1 MRIITV
7 SREFGSGGREL
18 GKRIAD
24 NMGIA
29 YFDKEIITTVAERS
43 ELDEGYVE
51 AVLDRGLFRDIPVT
65 FGHSISNMS
74 SFNYTTQKIISEQQK
89 LICELAAGGDCVI
102 VGRNADIILRD
113 MQPLKL
119 FVYADMPSKIERCR
133 QRAPAGENLT
143 DKEMAKVIKRINKSR
158 ARTHAYLS
166 AIPWGDKEGYHL
178 CVNTSDTDIKAMA
191 TLLSEY
197 AEHWFARRTEEN
209 SGAEK

>member
-29 YFDKEIITTVAERS
+29 YFDREIITEVAQRS

-74 SFNYTTQKIISEQQK
+74 TFNYTTQKIISEQQK
-89 LICELAAGGDCVI
+89 LISELAAGGDCVI
-102 VGRNADIILRD
+102 VGRNADIILREYE
-113 MQPLKL
+113 PLKL
-119 FVYADMPSKIERCR
+119 FVYADMPSKVARCR
-133 QRAPAGENLT
+133 SRAPEGEHFS
-143 DKEMAKVIKRINKSR
+143 DKELAKMIKRINKSR

-178 CVNTSDTDIKAMA
+178 CVNTSDTDIKAMSN
-191 TLLSEY
+191 LLSEY
-197 AEHWFARRTEEN
+197 AEHWFARKAEEK
-209 SGAEK
+209 AK

>member
-29 YFDKEIITTVAERS
+29 YFDREIISTVAERS

-74 SFNYTTQKIISEQQK
+74 TFNYTTQKIIAEQQK

-102 VGRNADIILRD
+102 VGRNADIILRE
-113 MQPLKL
+113 QHPLKL
-119 FVYADMPSKIERCR
+119 FVYADMPSKVARCR
-133 QRAPAGENLT
+133 SRAPEGEDLS
-143 DKEMAKVIKRINKSR
+143 DKEMARVIKRINKSR

-166 AIPWGDKEGYHL
+166 AISWGAKEGYHL

-191 TLLSEY
+191 ALLSEY
-197 AEHWFARRTEEN
+197 AESWFARKA
-209 SGAEK
+209 GEKSE

>member
-29 YFDKEIITTVAERS
+29 YFDREIIATVAERS
-43 ELDEGYVE
+43 QLDESYVE
-51 AVLDRGLFRDIPVT
+51 AVLDRGLFRDIPIT

-89 LICELAAGGDCVI
+89 LITELASGGDCVI
-102 VGRNADIILRD
+102 VGRNADIILEG
-113 MQPLKL
+113 QKPLKL
-119 FVYADMPSKIERCR
+119 FVYADMPSKVARCR
-133 QRAPAGENLT
+133 ARAPEGENFSDKDLT
-143 DKEMAKVIKRINKSR
+143 KMIKRINKAR
-158 ARTHAYLS
+158 ARTHTYLS
-166 AIPWGDKEGYHL
+166 AIPWGAKEGYHL

-191 TLLSEY
+191 ALLSEY
-197 AEHWFARRTEEN
+197 AEHWFARQSEE
-209 SGAEK
+209 K

>member
-29 YFDKEIITTVAERS
+29 YFDREIITTVAERS

-65 FGHSISNMS
+65 FGHSIANMS
-74 SFNYTTQKIISEQQK
+74 SFNYTTQKIMEEQQK

-102 VGRNADIILRD
+102 VGRNADIILREY
-113 MQPLKL
+113 QPLKL
-119 FVYADMPSKIERCR
+119 FVYADMPSKVARCR
-133 QRAPAGENLT
+133 SRAPEGENFG
-143 DKEMAKVIKRINKSR
+143 DKELAKMIKRINKSR

-166 AIPWGDKEGYHL
+166 ATPWGAKEGYHL
-178 CVNTSDTDIKAMA
+178 CVNTSDTDIKAMSI
-191 TLLSEY
+191 LLAEY
-197 AEHWFARRTEEN
+197 AESWFAKKAGEK
-209 SGAEK
+209 AE

>member
-29 YFDKEIITTVAERS
+29 YFDREIISTVAERS

-51 AVLDRGLFRDIPVT
+51 AVLDRGLFRDIPIT

-89 LICELAAGGDCVI
+89 LITELASVGDCVM
-102 VGRNADIILRD
+102 VGRNADVILAE
-113 MQPLKL
+113 QNPLKL
-119 FVYADMPSKIERCR
+119 FVYADMPSKVARCR
-133 QRAPAGENLT
+133 DRAPAGESLT
-143 DKEMAKVIKRINKSR
+143 DKELAKMIKRINRAR
-158 ARTHAYLS
+158 ARTHTYLS
-166 AIPWGDKEGYHL
+166 SIPWGDKEGYHL

-191 TLLSEY
+191 ALLSEY
-197 AEHWFARRTEEN
+197 AEHWFARKN
-209 SGAEK
+209 